1 MLDAI
6 EVDPDGVPEVVDH
19 GGRVFRDSTD
29 PVKRR
34 CNIARFQIRGEF
46 FAEILGRVFDD
57 LDRAVIFQR
66 LVEALVDACADV
78 FPGLTAQAAAG
89 AALTPAFVNALL
101 DGGAHIFADLGAGL
115 LRVNALL
122 DGLAEAALSRAPGL
136 VNTLLNPG
144 AELLADLR
152 PLRADIAADRLALN
166 HIRDHRLIRAAA
178 RRDGSHPVVDAL
190 GDVAAHLLPSGLGR
204 LLTCLVEGVLDLLR
218 NLTGLRGDLDIP
230 GR

>member
-78 FPGLTAQAAAG
+78 FADLFPGLTAQAAAG

-101 DGGAHIFADLGAGL
+101 DGGAHIFADLGAG
-115 LRVNALL
+115 
-122 DGLAEAALSRAPGL
+122 
-136 VNTLLNPG
+136 
-144 AELLADLR
+144 LLADLR